1 MKIPRTEPVVWEPKT
16 LKACL
21 KWYQGSNK
29 PDAGAKIVFLAL
41 GAFAG
46 MRPSEIEGVVG
57 ERDGL
62 QWDDIDFKQRHIRVR
77 AEVAGKLAEP
87 RYITFT
93 EKPGSGLSKELAE
106 TMWTTL
112 CSWIE
117 PHRQDSGPVSFRKCQ
132 RLVSSELREA
142 ELIE

>member
-1 MKIPRTEPVVWEPKT
+1 MPSLKIPRTEPVVWEPKT

-21 KWYQGSNK
+21 KLYQKSNK
-29 PDAGAKIVFLAL
+29 PDAGTKIVFLAL

-62 QWDDIDFKQRHIRVR
+62 QWDDIDFKHRHIRVR

-93 EKPGSGLSKELAE
+93 EKPGARLSKDLADQI
-106 TMWTTL
+106 WTTL
-112 CSWIE
+112 ASWIE
-117 PHRQDSGPVSFRKCQ
+117 PHRK
-132 RLVSSELREA
+132 SSV
-142 ELIE
+142 